1 MASKLRVRFRE
12 RQCKHLSE
20 SIAVNPTP
28 SKKACPKP
36 LSVPPLVSVP
46 PTTVAAITL
55 ESDEKLPSANDIAYH
70 EIRRP
75 FFVPDNIS
83 EELFEY
89 MNSSPSR
96 SKSAY
101 VPSLEEVFEL
111 LKWIPSFTERE
122 PPIQNMSV
130 LFPATQRILIK
141 IDDNLNWSFMTQIPY
156 GTPDTA
162 IARIIHRQDYTD
174 FETAKVVS
182 HLPIFCL
189 FFLSLLFYYNSL
201 AAP

>member
-36 LSVPPLVSVP
+36 VSVPPLVSVP

-101 VPSLEEVFEL
+101 VPSLEEV
-111 LKWIPSFTERE
+111 IVGV
-122 PPIQNMSV
+122 QNLMW
-130 LFPATQRILIK
+130 QH
-141 IDDNLNWSFMTQIPY
+141 
-156 GTPDTA
+156 
-162 IARIIHRQDYTD
+162 IH
-174 FETAKVVS
+174 
-182 HLPIFCL
+182 
-189 FFLSLLFYYNSL
+189 LFYRLEIVETMKAYIAHNMDKNEDLLASL
-201 AAP
+201 EMTKSEATAA